1 MKRGDIYRV
10 RLNPVSGH
18 EQQGMAR
25 PVLVVSSSVF
35 NNAANVAVAVPIT
48 QGPGGTAF
56 SQGLGFA
63 VPLFSQDVSR
73 AEAISGVIR
82 CDQPRVLDLKSRGGK
97 KVAEVSVPV
106 MEEVLAR
113 IVTLFDPSDPD

>member
-18 EQQGMAR
+18 EQHGTAR

-35 NNAANVAVAVPIT
+35 NNAANVAVVVPIT
-48 QGPGGTAF
+48 QGTGGSAF
-56 SQGLGFA
+56 SQDLGFA
-63 VPLFSQDVSR
+63 VALFPKDVTGV
-73 AEAISGVIR
+73 EGISGIIR
-82 CDQPRVLDLKSRGGK
+82 CDQPRILDLKSRRGR

>member
-1 MKRGDIYRV
+1 MC
-10 RLNPVSGH
+10 LNPVSGH
-18 EQQGMAR
+18 EQQGTAR

-35 NNAANVAVAVPIT
+35 NNAANVAVVVPVT
-48 QGPGGTAF
+48 QGAGGSAF
-56 SQGLGFA
+56 SQNLGFA
-63 VPLFSQDVSR
+63 VPLSSQDVSDD
-73 AEAISGVIR
+73 EAISGIIR
-82 CDQPRVLDLKSRGGK
+82 CDQPRVLDLKSRGGR

>member
-1 MKRGDIYRV
+1 MKCGDIYRV
-10 RLNPVSGH
+10 CLNPVSGH
-18 EQQGMAR
+18 EQQGTAR

-35 NNAANVAVAVPIT
+35 NNAANVAVVVPIT
-48 QGPGGTAF
+48 QGAGRSAF
-56 SQGLGFA
+56 SQNLGFA
-63 VPLFSQDVSR
+63 VPLSSQDVSG
-73 AEAISGVIR
+73 AEAISGIIR
-82 CDQPRVLDLKSRGGK
+82 CDQPGVLDLKSRGGR